1 MKNEIDNLKPQ
12 VEKNTKNIANIF
24 EQIDIIFGRLNDM
37 KSLINTNNDLINA
50 DVNDKVENLKKWVSQ
65 KLDEYN
71 KFFLIFKVKIILKN
85 FAFHLIIK
93 KLKSEI
99 RIQFFNDLSL
109 GLLKYY

>member
-1 MKNEIDNLKPQ
+1 LKPQ

-50 DVNDKVENLKKWVSQ
+50 DINDKLEKLKKWVFQ

-71 KFFLIFKVKIILKN
+71 KFFLNLKVKII
-85 FAFHLIIK
+85 K
-93 KLKSEI
+93 KI
-99 RIQFFNDLSL
+99 
-109 GLLKYY
+109 LLFT

>member
-1 MKNEIDNLKPQ
+1 MKPQ

-50 DVNDKVENLKKWVSQ
+50 DINDKLEKLKKWVFQ

-71 KFFLIFKVKIILKN
+71 KFFLNLKVKII
-85 FAFHLIIK
+85 K
-93 KLKSEI
+93 KI
-99 RIQFFNDLSL
+99 
-109 GLLKYY
+109 LLFT